1 MGEFLMPSL
10 GADMED
16 GTLVE
21 WLKQPGDRIRRGD
34 VIAVVETEKGAIEID
49 VFEDGVIERLLVD
62 IGAKVPVG
70 AALALIDGEVGAK
83 AAAQPPRPPPPVG
96 AKPII
101 QPPPQPLPASP
112 IPTFERP
119 AGTRAMV
126 SPAARRLA
134 SERGIALASVR
145 GSGPDGAIVYR
156 DVELAAAAQPSPPR
170 RGFDFAEMRRA
181 IAAAMTRSKREIPHY
196 YLGETIDVGRALE
209 WLEARNAVR
218 PPPQRLMMIALLA
231 KAVARALGKSP
242 ELNGFYTDQGF
253 QASADINVGVA
264 IALRGGGLIA
274 PAIRAVQGLTLD
286 DLMARL
292 RDLIGRAR
300 TGQLRSSELSTATI
314 TVTSLGDRGVE
325 TVFGAIY
332 PPQVALVGF
341 GTPSERP
348 WVVDGQVVPRRLMT
362 ATLAADHRVSDGH
375 GGGLFLAEIGKRL
388 QQPEAL

>member
-21 WLKQPGDRIRRGD
+21 WLKQPGERIRRGD

-62 IGAKVPVG
+62 IGTKVPVG
-70 AALALIDGEVGAK
+70 AALALIGGDEGAK
-83 AAAQPPRPPPPVG
+83 AAAQAPRPPPPVG
-96 AKPII
+96 AEPII
-101 QPPPQPLPASP
+101 QPPSAPLPASP

-119 AGTRAMV
+119 AAARAMV

-156 DVELAAAAQPSPPR
+156 DVELAATQPSPPR

-196 YLGETIDVGRALE
+196 YLGETVDVGRALE
-209 WLEARNAVR
+209 WLEAQNAVR

-231 KAVARALGKSP
+231 KAVAHALGKSP
-242 ELNGFYTDQGF
+242 EFNGFYTDQGF

-348 WVVDGQVVPRRLMT
+348 WVVDGQIVPRRLMT

-375 GGGLFLAEIGKRL
+375 GGGLFLAEVGKRL